1 MKDFI
6 KNPLNLNKI
15 EFWAATTLYVF
26 AVFFLVA
33 TASNSGLDEQ
43 WSPYKWGFKEF
54 NAQYTFYSNYF
65 FPQIGKYTIYYAGF
79 LLFNFYVA
87 PRIIKKEELIPTILL
102 VVATIF
108 AIGLALGITD
118 TYLKGFL
125 LVKYKTLQEAYNYI
139 FQSSFAYTFWIV
151 MMFGMYSVIKYTA
164 QYLLLNS
171 EFIQSKYQIISH
183 EGLIAFVLWM
193 ISIFLLLIS
202 NADQGVIAVWAVI
215 IPFGIGLYW
224 YSFYNLIPK
233 VITKKKPFLRYIFN
247 VLLISLIAIL
257 PISLL
262 ALIIYNRGNDMA
274 AIINLFNVGFQLLFT
289 APLAWAIYKKRMAG
303 DQELYILKT
312 ELGRSHANFD
322 FLRSQINPH
331 FLFNA
336 LNTLYGT
343 AIQEKADRTSEGIQ
357 RLGDMMRFMLQENM
371 QEKISLTREVEYLQN
386 YITLQKLRTDTSP
399 EVIIQTEIEEQVSN
413 AQISPMLLIPFVEN
427 AFKHGISLR
436 EPSHIKITLQTKEN
450 TLYFDVHNSI
460 HPKPENDPEK
470 TKSGIGLTN
479 VKQRLRLL
487 YPNKHELIIRET
499 GKEFFIHL
507 TLQLV

>member
-1 MKDFI
+1 MKEFI

-26 AVFFLVA
+26 SIFFLVA
-33 TASNSGLDEQ
+33 KATSTDLNDVWVPNK
-43 WSPYKWGFKEF
+43 WSF
-54 NAQYTFYSNYF
+54 NEYRAQYSFYSNYF
-65 FPQIGKYTIYYAGF
+65 FPQIGRYSILFGSF
-79 LLFNFYVA
+79 LLFNFYIA
-87 PRIIKKEELIPTILL
+87 PRIIKREAITENIFLI
-102 VVATIF
+102 VAAI
-108 AIGLALGITD
+108 ASIGLVLGITD
-118 TYLKGFL
+118 TYLKAFL
-125 LVKYKTLQEAYNYI
+125 LLKYPSLQEAYNYI
-139 FQSSFAYTFWIV
+139 FQNSFAYTFWIV
-151 MMFGMYSVIKYTA
+151 MMFGLYSVIKYTA

-171 EFIQSKYQIISH
+171 EIIQSKYQIVSR

-202 NADQGVIAVWAVI
+202 QSDKELVGIWAVI

-224 YSFYNLIPK
+224 YSFYDLIPK
-233 VITKKKPFLRYIFN
+233 AIKKKKKPFLNYLFR
-247 VLLISLIAIL
+247 VLFLTIISIL
-257 PISLL
+257 PVVFIALL
-262 ALIIYNRGNDMA
+262 VYNKDMA
-274 AIINLFNVGFQLLFT
+274 IIINLFNIGFQLLIT
-289 APLAWAIYKKRMAG
+289 APLSWVIYKRRMAG

-312 ELGRSHANFD
+312 ELGRSNANFD

-343 AIQEKADRTSEGIQ
+343 AIQERADRTSEGIQ
-357 RLGDMMRFMLQENM
+357 RLGDMMRFMLQENI
-371 QEKISLTREVEYLQN
+371 QDKISLTREVEYLNN

-399 EVIIQTEIEEQVSN
+399 DVKIQVEIEEQMSIL
-413 AQISPMLLIPFVEN
+413 QISPMLLIPFVEN

-436 EPSHIKITLQTKEN
+436 EPSHIKITLQTKDG

-460 HPKPENDPEK
+460 RLKSENDPEK
-470 TKSGIGLTN
+470 DKSGIGLNN

-507 TLQLV
+507 TIQLA